1 MHQYIKNKLNQF
13 KNSAIIGADVHT
25 HFPLHRL
32 FFTTNLS
39 ISYLNIYLYIGANE
53 NFLKSTDIQTLLP
66 HIYTLKSYQINYQ
79 IIYLKCVPYLMRNSC
94 HKTFLPAHYSV
105 PSNVDM

>member
-1 MHQYIKNKLNQF
+1 MHQYTKNELNQF
-13 KNSAIIGADVHT
+13 TNSAIISANAHT
-25 HFPLHRL
+25 HFPIHRL

-66 HIYTLKSYQINYQ
+66 HIYTLKNYQINYQ
-79 IIYLKCVPYLMRNSC
+79 IYLSKMCSIPYE
-94 HKTFLPAHYSV
+94 KFLPQKRFHQPIILY
-105 PSNVDM
+105 PQM

>member
-1 MHQYIKNKLNQF
+1 MHKYTKNKLNQLR
-13 KNSAIIGADVHT
+13 NSAVIGADARVHV
-25 HFPLHRL
+25 FPLHRL

-66 HIYTLKSYQINYQ
+66 HIYTLK
-79 IIYLKCVPYLMRNSC
+79 IIK
-94 HKTFLPAHYSV
+94 
-105 PSNVDM
+105 

>member
-1 MHQYIKNKLNQF
+1 MHPYTKNELNQF
-13 KNSAIIGADVHT
+13 TNSAIISADART
-25 HFPLHRL
+25 CFPLHRL
-32 FFTTNLS
+32 FFTTNVS

-66 HIYTLKSYQINYQ
+66 HIYTLKNYQINYQ
-79 IIYLKCVPYLMRNSC
+79 IICLKCVPYLMRNSC
-94 HKTFLPAHYSV
+94 HKTFSPAHYSV